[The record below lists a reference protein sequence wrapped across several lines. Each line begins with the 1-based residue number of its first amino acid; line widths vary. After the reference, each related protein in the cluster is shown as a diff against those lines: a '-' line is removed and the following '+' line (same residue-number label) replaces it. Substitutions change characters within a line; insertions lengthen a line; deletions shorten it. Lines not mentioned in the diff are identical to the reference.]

1 MQAAARLWQLVLVEG
16 ELPLHLAALRGYFL
30 MGCGD
35 FWQSFLLEVGTIF
48 IILDI
53 MELL

>member
-1 MQAAARLWQLVLVEG
+1 VQAAARLWQLVLVEG